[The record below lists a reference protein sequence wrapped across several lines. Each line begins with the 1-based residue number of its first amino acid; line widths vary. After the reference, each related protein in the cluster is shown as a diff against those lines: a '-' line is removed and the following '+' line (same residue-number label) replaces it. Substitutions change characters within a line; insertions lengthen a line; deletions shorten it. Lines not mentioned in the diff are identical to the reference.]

1 MTLTAE
7 EVIKQLKEIQEK
19 HGPVVLTNISELR
32 VHKPTW
38 GKPYVDLVDAYD
50 SP

>member
-38 GKPYVDLVDAYD
+38 GKPKVELINPYI
-50 SP
+50 SN